1 MSEPHRGFPEISL
14 HENRHADWRS
24 LTVMIG
30 LLELG
35 RRNVAEWFK
44 QAAAVFLIMFRYV
57 REAT

>member
-1 MSEPHRGFPEISL
+1 V
-14 HENRHADWRS
+14 NRHADWRS